1 MKKILLSPELVARAH
16 RDVPDTGLPD
26 GVTCR
31 TDAELEEEVRRI
43 LAGRR
48 PGEPFWLFAYG
59 SLLWKPVGPH
69 EEERI
74 AVARGWH
81 RSFRLKLSSWRGTP
95 DHPGLMMVLDR
106 GGQCR
111 GVAQRLPEATLWDD
125 LLALVRREMPVR
137 HQCGGSAN
145 QARWIGLTG
154 DGAPTRA
161 LAFVADR
168 GNTIYAGRVPL
179 ERTVEMI
186 ATACGHAG
194 SCAEYL
200 QRTVEQLAA
209 RGIHDRNLWRLQAL
223 VAERLKALPETRPG

>member
-1 MKKILLSPELVARAH
+1 MKKIDLSPDLVARAH
-16 RDVPDTGLPD
+16 RHVPDTGLPE
-26 GVTCR
+26 GVTR
-31 TDAELEEEVRRI
+31 RSEAELEEEVRRI
-43 LAGRR
+43 LAGRT
-48 PGEPFWLFAYG
+48 PGKPFWLFAYG

-81 RSFRLKLSSWRGTP
+81 RSFRLRLTSWRGTP
-95 DHPGLMMVLDR
+95 DNPGLMMVLDR

-111 GVAQRLPEATLWDD
+111 GVAQRLPEATLEED

-137 HQCGGSAN
+137 HHGGGPAN
-145 QARWIGLTG
+145 RARWIALTG
-154 DGAPTRA
+154 DGAPSRA

-179 ERTVEMI
+179 DQTVAML

-223 VAERLKALPETRPG
+223 VAERLAALPA